1 MDFFLFLGMYTLFL
15 GTNTLFLGMNTLF
28 LGIIALFLSRYTLF
42 LGSSCT
48 FFSSQYTIFRYQYTI
63 FRSQYTVFRY
73 ITLGMPLFIEL
84 ISPLTV
90 TVTIYYNYYN
100 LINRYNYKK
109 NISPKIKKLILNFN
123 FKKSNFKN

>member
-1 MDFFLFLGMYTLFL
+1 MYTLFL
-15 GTNTLFLGMNTLF
+15 GTNTLFLGGATLFLGMNTLF

-48 FFSSQYTIFRYQYTI
+48 FFS
-63 FRSQYTVFRY
+63 SQYTVFRY

>member
-42 LGSSCT
+42 LGTLYT
-48 FFSSQYTIFRYQYTI
+48 FFRYQYTI

-73 ITLGMPLFIEL
+73 IALGMPLFIEL